1 MDWPGRIRRYCTHKV
16 GHAMKDFLRAYWP
29 FLLIGFIGLVIAMR
43 FVDPAPPK
51 HVIFASGSP
60 DGAYS
65 GYAERYKTLLEES
78 GIEVEILHTKGAIE
92 NLRLL
97 ADGEADIALLQGG
110 LAKPSDGE
118 LMHSLG
124 GLFQEPLWVFV
135 RIDIEAGDFGDL
147 KQSRVAIGASGS
159 GTRALAMDIRNE
171 WGSGWSAEA
180 GAPLSGMAAAE
191 ALLAGELDA
200 VVYAASIEAPYV
212 TRLLNEPS
220 VRLLPFARA
229 SALSRRAPALA
240 PVTLLRGVVDVGAD
254 IPSADVP
261 MIAPIAQLGVR
272 NDLHPAIQA
281 LLLDAAVSIHSEGSL
296 LARASTFPDPT
307 LTDLPLSKEA
317 RRYYQNGPTAL
328 RRWFSFSTANFLDRA
343 WVLLIPLLTL
353 MIPLARVA
361 PPIYRWRIRRK
372 IYVWYSDLR
381 EIETK
386 GHEAKSAEA
395 RNGVRRELEKLQQE
409 TAAVEVP
416 LSYNDDLYRLR
427 SHIRFVLQILDFEGK
442 PEETDLVS

>member
-1 MDWPGRIRRYCTHKV
+1 
-16 GHAMKDFLRAYWP
+16 
-29 FLLIGFIGLVIAMR
+29 
-43 FVDPAPPK
+43 
-51 HVIFASGSP
+51 
-60 DGAYS
+60 
-65 GYAERYKTLLEES
+65 
-78 GIEVEILHTKGAIE
+78 
-92 NLRLL
+92 
-97 ADGEADIALLQGG
+97 
-110 LAKPSDGE
+110 
-118 LMHSLG
+118 MHSLG

-135 RIDIEAGDFGDL
+135 RIDIEADDFGDL

-171 WGSGWSAEA
+171 WGSGWSTEA
-180 GAPLSGMAAAE
+180 GNPMSGMAAAD

-200 VVYAASIEAPYV
+200 VVYAASIEAPYI
-212 TRLLNEPS
+212 TRLLNEPT

-281 LLLDAAVSIHSEGSL
+281 LLLDAAMSIHSEGSL

-317 RRYYQNGPTAL
+317 RRYYQNGPTTL

-361 PPIYRWRIRRK
+361 PPIYRWRVRRK

-395 RNGVRRELEKLQQE
+395 RNSVRRELEKLQQE

-427 SHIRFVLQILDFEGK
+427 SHIRFVLQILDFEDKHG
-442 PEETDLVS
+442 EADLVS